1 MIHMFH
7 CRMILT
13 YHMWWVCISNWSAFL
28 ENLDLVHFAIE
39 LIGMTAVTLLL
50 NPYWTYKKTQQLLS
64 PADWNFANRTMK
76 HSSSEKPNGDTFQK
90 KEL

>member
-13 YHMWWVCISNWSAFL
+13 YHMWWVCIFNWNAVQ
-28 ENLDLVHFAIE
+28 ENLGLLHFAIVF
-39 LIGMTAVTLLL
+39 IGLSAVTLIL
-50 NPYWTYKKTQQLLS
+50 NPYWTYKKTQQLLC
-64 PADWNFANRTMK
+64 PVDWNFTNGVMK
-76 HSSSEKPNGDTFQK
+76 NSTTKVLNGETFQK